1 MVEYLTNEE
10 MSLFDGQLKQVV
22 INKILKKA
30 KNKIRIMFIIIKY
43 QKLTKNF
50 IKKNFDLV
58 FNMKSKQ
65 SILNILYK
73 QKLDVEII
81 ELIIKTNRLDV
92 DSIYK
97 QIEKNKVMKNKEI
110 DKLRNYLKLIYL

>member
-43 QKLTKNF
+43 QKLTK
-50 IKKNFDLV
+50 KNFDLV

-65 SILNILYK
+65 SILRILYK

-110 DKLRNYLKLIYL
+110 DKLRNYIKLIYL